1 MRNRHALFS
10 PHLQSRWKWLKSLSC
25 DHRGYQRKARASG
38 RCLCHSDPEGEH
50 LVQGKHPNILSVI
63 DAFWV
68 AIEKH
73 PLVVLGVCSFC
84 GTDGRGFCVVLVA
97 EACVTE
103 VTLDFADVCF
113 YNPVLLLFRVRKKP
127 WVFGKKLLG
136 YTQSIQALWS
146 FRIRTVKMLATKR

>member
-10 PHLQSRWKWLKSLSC
+10 PHLQSQWKWLKSLSC

-38 RCLCHSDPEGEH
+38 RCLCHSDPEEH
-50 LVQGKHPNILSVI
+50 LVQGKHPNMLSVI

-84 GTDGRGFCVVLVA
+84 DTDGKGFCVVFVA
-97 EACVTE
+97 EAWVTE

-146 FRIRTVKMLATKR
+146 FRIRTVRM